1 MTNHIDLPAILTC
14 SPKYVATQIVKAQI
28 KKKNIVYIKWLWKYI
43 MAIVKLIPENLFNR
57 LSL

>member
-14 SPKYVATQIVKAQI
+14 SPKYVATQIVKVQI

-43 MAIVKLIPENLFNR
+43 IAIVKLIPENLSF
-57 LSL
+57 